1 MLSAVLLLGLARR
14 FAKEL
19 LLILATVLTKKVS
32 FASIGKS
39 MYMLSKT
46 YVKAS

>member
-1 MLSAVLLLGLARR
+1 MSSAVLLLGSARR

-19 LLILATVLTKKVS
+19 LLILATAPTEKVS

-39 MYMLSKT
+39 IYTLSKT
-46 YVKAS
+46 YIKVS